1 MRDCIL
7 RMGMQADHMWTCC
20 QKAVR
25 VLKYLTCLIM
35 YHVRIDVTVLK
46 EVPQFL
52 SGRNLC
58 G

>member
-1 MRDCIL
+1 
-7 RMGMQADHMWTCC
+7 MQADHMWTCC
-20 QKAVR
+20 QQAVR
-25 VLKYLTCLIM
+25 VLKYLTYLIM